1 MEETKKVTTE
11 EEIEK
16 SLEED
21 FDDFEDEIYTEEDLK
36 MAVTINKV
44 KKGAKKVGKIA
55 LVVTGVAVLGIVGVG
70 IAACVAKANEE
81 KQKNDRSDNS
91 YGRDYSN
98 DYNREYSYSETDYS
112 SEAAETGSTETEA
125 A

>member
-44 KKGAKKVGKIA
+44 KKGAKKVGKVA
-55 LVVTGVAVLGIVGVG
+55 LVVAGVAVLGIVGVG

-81 KQKNDRSDNS
+81 EQKNDRANS
-91 YGRDYSN
+91 HSRDYSN
-98 DYNREYSYSETDYS
+98 DYNREYSYSENETGYS
-112 SEAAETGSTETEA
+112 SEAAETESTEA